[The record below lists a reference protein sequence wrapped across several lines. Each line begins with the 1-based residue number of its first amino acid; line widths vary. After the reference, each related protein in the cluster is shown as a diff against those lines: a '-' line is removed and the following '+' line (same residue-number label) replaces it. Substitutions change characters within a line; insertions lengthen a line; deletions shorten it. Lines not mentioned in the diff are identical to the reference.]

1 MNSEVRESFSS
12 TLGLILTTVG
22 VAVGLGNIWRFP
34 YMMGNFGG
42 SSFLMV
48 YLIAVVAIGIPALMT
63 EWTLGRYTQ
72 RGPIGAYERTGMW
85 GGKWWGYLLLLAIVG
100 GMSYYPVV
108 IGWVLFFLF
117 KFTSSD
123 LSVITS
129 DTFTTL
135 TDSFPA
141 QFVCALLSMILVC
154 ACLYSGV
161 TKGIERASKWITPL
175 FFVLFV
181 YLIFRILS
189 LDGAMDGL
197 RDIFSLNWEQFTP
210 GTVLAAMGQALY
222 SLGVGGTI
230 MVIYGSYM
238 KQTAN
243 IPKAA
248 AWTASM
254 DVTAAMMATILIIPA
269 VAVVGVDLASGP
281 PLMFITM
288 PEVFIGIE
296 GARIL
301 GIAFFFS
308 IYIIAMLSMIN
319 AVEVLVAAFIDG
331 AGWARNKALLV
342 ILIVI
347 PILCIPAMLSIN
359 FILKSD
365 LVWGSTMQPLGTIMA
380 LVALTWVL
388 GRTKALGELS
398 RNSKLPVP
406 VFLFYWVKYVI
417 PVVIV
422 SGLIYGWIG

>member
-1 MNSEVRESFSS
+1 MSTKTRESFSS

-48 YLIAVVAIGIPALMT
+48 YLIAVVMIGIPALMT

-72 RGPIGAYERTGMW
+72 RGPIGAYERVGMK

-108 IGWVLFFLF
+108 IGWVLFFFL
-117 KFTSSD
+117 KFTLNDVSA
-123 LSVITS
+123 ITS
-129 DTFTTL
+129 DSFSNL
-135 TDSFPA
+135 TGSFPT
-141 QFVCALLSMILVC
+141 QFGCAFISMFLVC
-154 ACLYSGV
+154 ACLYFGV
-161 TKGIERASKWITPL
+161 TKGIERASKWITPI
-175 FFVLFV
+175 FFILFV
-181 YLIFRILS
+181 YLIYRILS
-189 LDGAMDGL
+189 LDGAMQGL
-197 RDIFSLNWEQFTP
+197 ENIFAVNWDKFTP
-210 GTVLAAMGQALY
+210 GTILAAMGQALY

-238 KQTAN
+238 KQSTN

-248 AWTASM
+248 MWTASM

-269 VAVVGVDLASGP
+269 VAVIGADMASGP

-288 PEVFIGIE
+288 PQVFVDIE

-301 GIAFFFS
+301 GIIFFFS

-319 AVEVLVAAFIDG
+319 AVEVLVAACIDG
-331 AGWARNKALLV
+331 LSWGRSKSLLI
-342 ILIVI
+342 ILIVVSI
-347 PILCIPAMLSIN
+347 ISIPAMLSID

-365 LVWGSTMQPLGTIMA
+365 LIWGSTMQPLGTVMA
-380 LVALTWVL
+380 LVAITWVL
-388 GRTKALGELS
+388 QRSKALEEMS
-398 RNSKLPVP
+398 KNSTLPIP
-406 VFLFYWVKYVI
+406 VFLYYWIKFVI
-417 PVVIV
+417 PVVII
-422 SGLIYGWIG
+422 SGLVYGWVG